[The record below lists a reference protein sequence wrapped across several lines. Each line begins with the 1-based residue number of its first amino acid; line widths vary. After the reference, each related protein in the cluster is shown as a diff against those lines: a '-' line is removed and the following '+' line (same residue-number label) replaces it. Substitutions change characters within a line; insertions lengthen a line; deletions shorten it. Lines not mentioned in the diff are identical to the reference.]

1 MDSDLINLIRI
12 LSIPIGFIFWFWLIN
27 LIFSPWTK
35 VQVPEEAVEA
45 QLPPI
50 PLPSAMKDAGNPRHF
65 LLLWHG
71 NGPQISFSYAPAQ
84 QSTNANKVVLNVR
97 SAWKHIDGRRFLCG
111 ECLEDGRQAAFAL
124 PGIRS
129 SIFVGDEMMSADE
142 FFEKLCA
149 GYFGES
155 DPLLLPPK
163 PVAPAKPATPP
174 KAPPPVVT
182 PKPKLPANP
191 LPELDFH
198 DTKRERRNCVVS
210 SGGDINWRKEGVLSL
225 SGYRV
230 GKSKGRR
237 EETRRRIL
245 NTLLVED
252 DLQDIPDRAYALQW
266 GAPGSW
272 DRFNKILDSL
282 KAFLGNAQKKDGRGG
297 DYSYAI
303 HDWKRD
309 IAYLERLRPHI
320 GRLARKQSEKYSK

>member
-1 MDSDLINLIRI
+1 MDSDQLNLIRI
-12 LSIPIGFIFWFWLIN
+12 VVIPLKIIFWIWLIN
-27 LIFSPWTK
+27 LIFSRWTK
-35 VQVPEEAVEA
+35 KDEPEVAMQREAPPIS
-45 QLPPI
+45 LPPGLSNTGD
-50 PLPSAMKDAGNPRHF
+50 PGHCR
-65 LLLWHG
+65 LLWHG
-71 NGPQISFSYAPAQ
+71 DGPQISFSYAIAQ
-84 QSTNANKVVLNVR
+84 QSTNANNVMLKVK
-97 SAWKHIDGRRFLCG
+97 SAWRHIDGRRFLCG
-111 ECLEDGRQAAFAL
+111 ESLEEGRQAAFAL
-124 PGIRS
+124 SGFRS
-129 SIFVGDEMMSADE
+129 SVFVGDEMMSAEE

-149 GYFGES
+149 GLFGES
-155 DPLLLPPK
+155 ESLVLPPK
-163 PVAPAKPATPP
+163 HAEPVKPAAPP
-174 KAPPPVVT
+174 KAQTPVVS
-182 PKPKLPANP
+182 PKPKVPVDP

-198 DTKRERRNCVVS
+198 DTRRERRNCVAS

-230 GKSKGRR
+230 GKSKGRK

-245 NTLLVED
+245 NALLVED

-320 GRLARKQSEKYSK
+320 GRLARK